1 MLNIIMAVAAAVF
14 CFALMILLF
23 DNPEKRQIAKRMD
36 RLEKSMDIESVH
48 DAVLTEKKKSRKQKR
63 KNSFL
68 VSKRFEE
75 HLSSAGIKMNAQEY
89 IILWFALTIGPIVFG
104 SLLRMSVI
112 TIIGVSIIG
121 FMIPQIMVNRAQKK
135 KQQLFNKQLGEAL
148 TIMSNCLR
156 SGYSFQQT
164 LNSVAQ
170 EMPAPISTEFGRVIR
185 EVQYGAQMKDA
196 LNRMVERTQN
206 KDLELLVSAVL
217 TSMQVGANLS
227 EILDTISDT
236 VHERIRLREE
246 IRVMS
251 AQGRMSGLIIGCLP
265 LVVILFLMLTNPNYF
280 IEFAENPMGKMM
292 LMASV
297 IMEVMGFL
305 VINKIVDIK
314 Y

>member
-1 MLNIIMAVAAAVF
+1 MLNIMMAVAAAVF
-14 CFALMILLF
+14 GFALIVLLF
-23 DNPEKRQIAKRMD
+23 DNPEKRMIASRMD
-36 RLEKSMDIESVH
+36 RLEKSMDIEAVH
-48 DAVLTEKKKSRKQKR
+48 DVVLTEKKKSRKEKK
-63 KNSFL
+63 KNNII

-75 HLSSAGIKMNAQEY
+75 YLSGAGIKMNAQEF
-89 IILWFALTIGPIVFG
+89 IILWFLLTVGPVVFG
-104 SLLRMSVI
+104 TLLHMSVI
-112 TIIGVSIIG
+112 TVIAVSVIG
-121 FMIPQIMVNRAQKK
+121 FVIPLVMVNRAQKK

-164 LNSVAQ
+164 LTSVAQ
-170 EMPAPISTEFGRVIR
+170 EMPAPISSEFGRVVR
-185 EVQYGAQMKDA
+185 EIQYGAQMKDA
-196 LNRMVERTQN
+196 LNHMVERTQN

-251 AQGRMSGLIIGCLP
+251 AQGRISGLIIGCLP

-280 IEFAENPMGKMM
+280 IEFAENPMGQVM
-292 LMASV
+292 LIASV

-305 VINKIVDIK
+305 VISRIVDIK

>member
-196 LNRMVERTQN
+196 LNHMVERTQN